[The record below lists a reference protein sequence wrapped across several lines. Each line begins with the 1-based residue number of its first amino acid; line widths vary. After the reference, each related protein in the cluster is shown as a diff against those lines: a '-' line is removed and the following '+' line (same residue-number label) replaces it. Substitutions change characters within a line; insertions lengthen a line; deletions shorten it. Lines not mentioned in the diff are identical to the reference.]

1 MKTGTIK
8 WFDPLLKYGF
18 IEPDNGDNNIFLH
31 ISEIEKSNVIKY
43 KYKKNY
49 QGIRINYEI
58 ITDPKGRERAVNLSL
73 SDNFTN

>member
-18 IEPDNGDNNIFLH
+18 VEPDNGGNNIFLH
-31 ISEIEKSNVIKY
+31 ISEIEKSNIIKY

-49 QGIRINYEI
+49 QGIRI
-58 ITDPKGRERAVNLSL
+58 GR
-73 SDNFTN
+73 